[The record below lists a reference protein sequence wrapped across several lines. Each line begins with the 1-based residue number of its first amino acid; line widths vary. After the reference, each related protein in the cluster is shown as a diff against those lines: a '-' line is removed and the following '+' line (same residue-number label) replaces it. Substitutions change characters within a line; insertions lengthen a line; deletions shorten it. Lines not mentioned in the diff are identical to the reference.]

1 MMMSPGVKR
10 AFVFTFMVSVLVPE
24 MLLASGG
31 GGGEHTGGSP
41 LVDLG
46 WRVFNFVIFAAI
58 LYFAGAK
65 PAKNFLGGR
74 IESIREQLEGAE
86 KAKQEAEKKAA
97 DCLKKIDL
105 LGQEVKEIQDTLI
118 REGEVERDRIIEAAE
133 EAAVKIREQAKFS
146 SAQELKKAISA
157 IKQETAEAA
166 LTLAEKMIVEGLKK
180 DDQKKLVS
188 EYLEG
193 LGSVN

>member
-1 MMMSPGVKR
+1 MISSGVKR
-10 AFVFTFMVSVLVPE
+10 VFLLTFLVAVLVPE
-24 MLLASGG
+24 MLLASSG

-74 IESIREQLEGAE
+74 IDSIREQLEGAE
-86 KAKQEAEKKAA
+86 KGKEEAEKKSA
-97 DCLKKIDL
+97 DCLKKIES

-133 EAAVKIREQAKFS
+133 EAAAKIREQAEFS
-146 SAQELKKAISA
+146 TSQELKKSIAA
-157 IKQETAEAA
+157 IKQESAEAA
-166 LTLAEKMIVEGLKK
+166 LKLAEKMIVEGLNK

-188 EYLEG
+188 EYLDG

>member
-1 MMMSPGVKR
+1 VISSGVKR
-10 AFVFTFMVSVLVPE
+10 VFALTFLVAVLVPE

-31 GGGEHTGGSP
+31 GGGEHAGGSQ

-46 WRVFNFVIFAAI
+46 WRVFNFVIFAVI

-74 IESIREQLEGAE
+74 IDSIREQLEGAE
-86 KAKQEAEKKAA
+86 KAKDAAEKKAA
-97 DCLKKIDL
+97 DCLKKIEA
-105 LGQEVKEIQDTLI
+105 LGQEVKEIHDTLK

-133 EAAVKIREQAKFS
+133 EAAAKIREQAEFS
-146 SAQELKKAISA
+146 TSQELKKAVAA

-166 LTLAEKMIVEGLKK
+166 LVLAEKMIVEGLNKN
-180 DDQKKLVS
+180 DQKKLVS
-188 EYLEG
+188 EYLDG

>member
-1 MMMSPGVKR
+1 MISSGVKR
-10 AFVFTFMVSVLVPE
+10 IFALTFLVAILVPE
-24 MLLASGG
+24 MLLASDAGAEHGG
-31 GGGEHTGGSP
+31 GQ
-41 LVDLG
+41 LADLG
-46 WRVFNFVIFAAI
+46 WRVLNFVIFAVI

-86 KAKQEAEKKAA
+86 KAKEEAEKKAA
-97 DCLKKIDL
+97 ECLRKIES
-105 LGQEVKEIQDTLI
+105 LGQEVKEIQDTLM

-133 EAAVKIREQAKFS
+133 EAAAKIREQAEFS
-146 SAQELKKAISA
+146 TSQELKKSIAA
-157 IKQETAEAA
+157 IKRETAESA
-166 LTLAEKMIVEGLKK
+166 LVLAEKMIVEGLNK

>member
-1 MMMSPGVKR
+1 MISSGAKR
-10 AFVFTFMVSVLVPE
+10 VFLFTFLVATLVPE
-24 MLLASGG
+24 MLLASEG
-31 GGGEHTGGSP
+31 GGSP

-74 IESIREQLEGAE
+74 IDSIREQLEGAE
-86 KAKQEAEKKAA
+86 KGKEEAERKAA
-97 DCLKKIDL
+97 DCLKKIES
-105 LGQEVKEIQDTLI
+105 LGQEVKDIHATLK

-133 EAAVKIREQAKFS
+133 EAAAKIREQAEFS
-146 SAQELKKAISA
+146 TTQELKKAIAA
-157 IKQETAEAA
+157 IKQETAGAA
-166 LTLAEKMIVEGLKK
+166 LALAEKMIVEGLNK

-188 EYLEG
+188 EYLDG

>member
-1 MMMSPGVKR
+1 VRSGVSR
-10 AFVFTFMVSVLVPE
+10 VFLAVFLAAIFAPE
-24 MLLASGG
+24 ALLASGG
-31 GGGEHTGGSP
+31 GENTGGSP

-46 WRVFNFVIFAAI
+46 WRVLNFIIFAAI
-58 LYFAGAK
+58 IYFAGAK

-86 KAKQEAEKKAA
+86 KGKEAAEKRAA
-97 DCLKKIDL
+97 DCLRKIEA
-105 LGQEVKEIQDTLI
+105 LGQEVKEIHDTLM

-133 EAAVKIREQAKFS
+133 EAAAKIREQAEFS
-146 SAQELKKAISA
+146 AAQELKKAIAA
-157 IKQETAEAA
+157 IKQESAEAA
-166 LTLAEKMIVEGLKK
+166 LVLAEKMIVEGLNK